1 MDPLTLAAAVIALL
15 KPFVTKA
22 SDQFAG
28 EAGRAV
34 WDKTAALLTRL
45 RSALTK
51 DPAVRDRVDEFVRE
65 PDAQADGA
73 QALLAQEFQRDPA
86 LRAEI
91 EALIADIKR
100 AGPQVAVVQQM
111 KVVEDVVGIEARRMG
126 RGSASVRQ
134 DADHAVRMTG
144 AKIDEIG

>member
-15 KPFVTKA
+15 KPFATKA
-22 SDQFAG
+22 ADQFAG

-51 DPAVRDRVDEFVRE
+51 DPAVRDGVDEFVRE
-65 PDAQADGA
+65 PDAQADAA

-111 KVVEDVVGIEARRMG
+111 KVAEDVVGIEARRMS